1 MKVMRK
7 ASIRA
12 GSVSERGFTLI
23 EIVIFIVVLGLL
35 GGLLIPLTVSLR
47 GSPQPVLAQQAIA
60 LAQAELEQAVAQR
73 RANGFAGV
81 TAGCT
86 PGLMPSP
93 AFTCT
98 RTVCY
103 VPAGNLN
110 DTSNCATVTAYRR
123 VQVTISHATIGSVTA
138 VTLFTNY

>member
-1 MKVMRK
+1 MRLTL
-7 ASIRA
+7 IR
-12 GSVSERGFTLI
+12 SSLMLERGFTLI
-23 EIVIFIVVLGLL
+23 EIVVFIVVLGFLS
-35 GGLLIPLTVSLR
+35 GMLIPFTVSLR
-47 GSPQPVLAQQAIA
+47 GSSQPPLIQQALD
-60 LAQAELEQAVAQR
+60 LAQADLEQAVAQR

-86 PGLMPSP
+86 TGLMPSP

-98 RTVCY
+98 RSLCY

-110 DTSNCATVTAYRR
+110 DTSNCATVTSYRR
-123 VQVTISHATIGSVTA
+123 VEVTISHSAIGNVTA